1 MKFVGTFL
9 LLLFTFSVQSQSEWA
24 IDLSSEKLNS
34 RMGVWTKG
42 DYTILVAIDS
52 ISMHLNRCQQ
62 SIQRSLDYY
71 SDKDSN
77 LTSYFLG
84 SSNRYKTAVHQLEK
98 ANNGFGLNT
107 LIIYEGRDNQKQN
120 VGNSAIVER
129 YLKQLVEQGKAIV
142 YYKEMRIYT
151 LCWSSEQLN
160 QGRHETVSDILN
172 SGYITRTFYDEP
184 SNCLFMDSHIYGW

>member
-9 LLLFTFSVQSQSEWA
+9 LLLLTFSVQSQSEWV
-24 IDLSSEKLNS
+24 IELSSENPNS

-42 DYTILVAIDS
+42 DYTIMVAIDS
-52 ISMHLNRCQQ
+52 ISLHLNRCQQ

-77 LTSYFLG
+77 LASYFLG

>member
-1 MKFVGTFL
+1 MKFVGTFIL
-9 LLLFTFSVQSQSEWA
+9 LLLTFSVQSQSELV
-24 IDLSSEKLNS
+24 IELSSENPNS

-42 DYTILVAIDS
+42 DYTIMVAIDS
-52 ISMHLNRCQQ
+52 ISLHLNRCQQ

-160 QGRHETVSDILN
+160 QGRHETVSDILK

>member
-9 LLLFTFSVQSQSEWA
+9 LLLLSFSVQSQSEWV
-24 IDLSSEKLNS
+24 IELSSENPNS

-42 DYTILVAIDS
+42 DYTIMVAIDS
-52 ISMHLNRCQQ
+52 ISLHLNRCQQ

-98 ANNGFGLNT
+98 ANNGFGLNQ
-107 LIIYEGRDNQKQN
+107 LIIYEGRENQTQN
-120 VGNSAIVER
+120 VGNSSIIES
-129 YLKQLVEQGKAIV
+129 YLKQMVEQRKAIV

>member
-9 LLLFTFSVQSQSEWA
+9 LLLLTFSVQSQSEWV
-24 IDLSSEKLNS
+24 IELSSENPNS
-34 RMGVWTKG
+34 RIGVWTKG
-42 DYTILVAIDS
+42 DYTIMVAIDS
-52 ISMHLNRCQQ
+52 ISLHLNRCQQ

-77 LTSYFLG
+77 LASYFLG

-120 VGNSAIVER
+120 VGNSTIVER

>member
-9 LLLFTFSVQSQSEWA
+9 LLLLSFSVQSQSEWV
-24 IDLSSEKLNS
+24 IELSSENPNS

-42 DYTILVAIDS
+42 DYTIMVAIDS
-52 ISMHLNRCQQ
+52 ISLHLNRCQQ

>member
-9 LLLFTFSVQSQSEWA
+9 LLLLTFSVQSQSEWV
-24 IDLSSEKLNS
+24 IELSCEKPNS

-84 SSNRYKTAVHQLEK
+84 SSNRYKAAVHQLEK